1 MASFHEVVGG
11 NEGFYPRICKGG
23 VGLIPSFRKPLLV
36 MATAFSITILA
47 SVNTTFAQ
55 VNFTREITLPDVP
68 APILI
73 IVDPTVALTQSVG
86 SIELGVG
93 SSVDAA
99 EMALVSL
106 AARQVQ
112 LAKTPDGARAVA
124 RALIASTY
132 KWNSSQMSC
141 LNILWTNESHWN
153 FKAHNYSSGATGIA
167 QALPGNKMDV
177 VATDW
182 RTNPVTQI
190 KWGIRYI
197 KIRYGT
203 PCRALAQTRWSGYY

>member
-1 MASFHEVVGG
+1 MASNLEVIGG
-11 NEGFYPRICKGG
+11 NEGFDPRYCKGG
-23 VGLIPSFRKPLLV
+23 VTLIPSFRKPLLV

-55 VNFTREITLPDVP
+55 VNFTQEITLPDVP

-73 IVDPTVALTQSVG
+73 IVDPTVALTQSAG
-86 SIELGVG
+86 SIDLGVG
-93 SSVDAA
+93 NSVDPA
-99 EMALVSL
+99 EMALVSI

-112 LAKTPDGARAVA
+112 LAKTPVGARTVA

-132 KWNSSQMSC
+132 KWNSRQMSC
-141 LNILWTNESHWN
+141 LNTLWTNESHWN
-153 FKAHNYSSGATGIA
+153 FRAHNYSSGATGIA

>member
-1 MASFHEVVGG
+1 M
-11 NEGFYPRICKGG
+11 
-23 VGLIPSFRKPLLV
+23 IPSFRKPLLI
-36 MATAFSITILA
+36 MTAALAITILA

-55 VNFTREITLPDVP
+55 VNFGKEVILPDEP
-68 APILI
+68 AAISI
-73 IVDPTVALTQSVG
+73 MVDPPVALSQSVA
-86 SIELGVG
+86 SIDLGLTRTI
-93 SSVDAA
+93 DAA
-99 EMALVSL
+99 EMAKVSL

-112 LAKTPDGARAVA
+112 LAKTPQGARVVA
-124 RALIASTY
+124 NELIATTY
-132 KWNSSQMSC
+132 KWSAKEMAC
-141 LNILWTNESHWN
+141 LNILWNNESHWN

-203 PCRALAQTRWSGYY
+203 PCRALANTRWSGYY